1 MPKLGD
7 VIAPRLELLE
17 QVNAEGVINTVFPTG
32 MCTDVA
38 WLERMLGEATADA
51 VLIPDWLGTNVLNA
65 TPTREISP
73 GERKPGRPGAHTSY
87 TKIGLTDQAAAF
99 VAGRV

>member
-7 VIAPRLELLE
+7 VIAPRLVSLE

-32 MCTDVA
+32 VCTDVA
-38 WLERMLGEATADA
+38 WRERMLGKATADA

-73 GERKPGRPGAHTSY
+73 GERKPGPLSAAPGRPH
-87 TKIGLTDQAAAF
+87 LLHWE
-99 VAGRV
+99 